1 MKKINLILS
10 FLLIIVLFISCKP
23 NNSIEQVESV
33 CSDNVKVE
41 RLYKSHHYFI
51 EKVTINDTLVNYVM
65 VGFNRKGMVKLN

>member
-1 MKKINLILS
+1 MKKISLILS

-23 NNSIEQVESV
+23 NNSIEQVELV

-41 RLYKSHHYFI
+41 RLYESHHYFI
-51 EKVTINDTLVNYVM
+51 EKVTINDTLINYVM